1 MFLPRCV
8 AGSLM
13 LSLFPFHRRP
23 SQSASRSGEW
33 EFLYSSVP
41 CESCPWALAAAS
53 PTRGH

>member
-1 MFLPRCV
+1 MFLSRCV

-23 SQSASRSGEW
+23 SQSASRSGEQ
-33 EFLYSSVP
+33 EFVFVSPLREPPLGPGCCHV
-41 CESCPWALAAAS
+41 